1 MKYNPLKTI
10 ADFEGSKKKEPQM
23 RFFFY
28 FHFLTMSN
36 ESTYQGLSASEVL
49 SRRALYGSNAIQE
62 SGDRVF
68 LHVLKSVV
76 LEPMFLLLIGS
87 SFIYILL
94 GEVSEA
100 FILFFAIL
108 LVACISFFQEL
119 RSRKAIQALRKLSS
133 PKANVI
139 RDGVKQVVQTD
150 DLVVGDLLLIEE
162 GELIAADG
170 QLVVSNDFSVNESML
185 TGESF
190 PVQKSAAQKETV
202 YRGCLV
208 VSGSASVLISMV
220 GVNTQ
225 LGRIGTSIQEVSI
238 SQTPLQQQIK
248 RFVMSMVWVGV
259 LAFALVVGFAYYQT
273 GSWTASL
280 LQGFTMAM
288 SVLPEEIP
296 VAFSTFMALGAY
308 RLMLQNNILV
318 KQPQYVET
326 LGSATVICAD
336 KTGTITQNN
345 MQIQWIYDGLTEKWV
360 NASEGNPSAFVHTI
374 MAYAVWSSET
384 DPFDPMEK
392 AIHQW
397 YEENATI
404 DLRTHAQQIHEYPLS
419 GNPPRMTHIFEV
431 NGEIVIAVKGGVEAI
446 LQQSNLTDSARAK
459 ILLSAKTMAE
469 KGLRVLGVGKAQWHE
484 KHWPVLQ
491 DEFEFEFLGLLAF
504 QDPPKE
510 NIKSTIQ
517 SFRNAGIQV
526 KMITGDYPETACAI
540 AKEIGLIE
548 VDRFLTGASVM
559 SMNNETLKIEAL
571 NTQVF
576 ARMFPEA
583 KLKVIRALQDCG
595 EVVAM
600 TGDGVNDGPALK
612 AAHIGIAMGQRGS
625 ELAKSTAALILTDD
639 DLSHMVDAV
648 GMGRRIYDNL
658 QNAIQYII
666 SIHVPI
672 LLIVSI
678 PCLFFWPI
686 QDIFSPLHV
695 IILELIMGP
704 TCSIVFEREPM
715 DPMAMKRPPRKYND
729 SFLSFRQLVFRIIQ
743 GLFISAACLIPA
755 YFMIHHGH
763 SAELVRTIVFSTLV
777 FANMMLT
784 LANRSRIRS
793 IFKTNTSLNHWMIIV
808 LGAAVFLLI
817 LLIYFKPAANQ
828 FGFVSLKLEQWISV
842 IGLAI
847 ASTLWV
853 EGYKLFLR
861 HQKSSKTN
869 IVSN

>member
-1 MKYNPLKTI
+1 MKT
-10 ADFEGSKKKEPQM
+10 AKKEPQNAVL
-23 RFFFY
+23 
-28 FHFLTMSN
+28 FLFSISLKMTN
-36 ESTYQGLSASEVL
+36 ESTVKGLTKSEVL
-49 SRRALYGSNAIQE
+49 SQRTRYGTNAIQQKA
-62 SGDRVF
+62 DRVF
-68 LHVLKSVV
+68 GHVLKSVV
-76 LEPMFLLLIGS
+76 LEPMFLLLLGS

-94 GEVSEA
+94 GEGSEA
-100 FILFFAIL
+100 FILFIALL
-108 LVACISFFQEL
+108 LVAGISFFQEF

-139 RDGVKQVVQTD
+139 RDGLKQSVQTD

-162 GELIAADG
+162 GELIPADG
-170 QLVVSNDFSVNESML
+170 QLFISNDFSVNESIL
-185 TGESF
+185 TGEAF

-208 VSGSASVLISMV
+208 TSGSATVLVSMV

-225 LGRIGTSIQEVSI
+225 LGRIGISIQEVSV

-248 RFVMSMVWVGV
+248 RFILSMVWIGV
-259 LAFALVVGFAYYQT
+259 IAFVLVIGFAFYQT

-308 RLMLQNNILV
+308 RLMKHNNILV

-345 MQIQWIYDGLTEKWV
+345 MQIQWIYDVRSNKWISATDENPTE
-360 NASEGNPSAFVHTI
+360 FVHTI
-374 MAYAVWSSET
+374 MENAVWSSET

-397 YEENATI
+397 YELNATI
-404 DLRTHAQQIHEYPLS
+404 DLRANAHQIHEYPLS
-419 GNPPRMTHIFEV
+419 GKPPRMTHIFQV
-431 NGEIVIAVKGGVEAI
+431 NDEIVISVKGGVEAI
-446 LQQSNLTDSARAK
+446 LQQSNLTDSARAN
-459 ILLSAKTMAE
+459 ILLSAKSMAE
-469 KGLRVLGVGKAQWHE
+469 KGLRLLGVGKSQWHE
-484 KHWPVLQ
+484 KHWPVSQ
-491 DEFEFEFLGLLAF
+491 DEFEFEFLGILAF
-504 QDPPKE
+504 QDPPKV
-510 NIKSTIQ
+510 NIQSTIQ
-517 SFRNAGIQV
+517 SFKNAGIQV
-526 KMITGDYPETACAI
+526 KMITGDYPETAIAI

-548 VDRFLTGASVM
+548 VERFLTGASVM
-559 SMNNETLKIEAL
+559 NMNDETLKVEAMK
-571 NTQVF
+571 TQIF

-612 AAHIGIAMGQRGS
+612 AAHIGIAMGLRGS

-678 PCLFFWPI
+678 PCLFFWRI

-715 DPMAMKRPPRKYND
+715 DPLAMNRPPRKYND
-729 SFLSFRQLVFRIIQ
+729 SFLTFRQLVFRIIQ
-743 GLFISAACLIPA
+743 GLLISAACLIPA
-755 YFMIHHGH
+755 YFMINQGY
-763 SAELVRTIVFSTLV
+763 SAEHVRTIVFSTLV
-777 FANMMLT
+777 LANMMLT
-784 LANRSRIRS
+784 LVNRSSIRS
-793 IFKTNTSLNHWMIIV
+793 IFRRNTSLNRWMIAV
-808 LGAAVFLLI
+808 LGAAAFLLI
-817 LLIYFKPAANQ
+817 MLIYFKPAANQ
-828 FGFVSLKLEQWISV
+828 FGFISLKLNEWIAV

-847 ASTLWV
+847 TSTLWV

-861 HQKSSKTN
+861 HQKSSITN

>member
-1 MKYNPLKTI
+1 MESAKKRAANAVLFLFSILVKMTNDPTVKGLK
-10 ADFEGSKKKEPQM
+10 K
-23 RFFFY
+23 
-28 FHFLTMSN
+28 
-36 ESTYQGLSASEVL
+36 SEVL
-49 SRRALYGSNAIQE
+49 SQRARYGTNAIQQKT
-62 SGDRVF
+62 DRVF
-68 LHVLKSVV
+68 WHVLKTAI

-108 LVACISFFQEL
+108 LVAGISFFQEF

-139 RDGVKQVVQTD
+139 RDGLKQTVQTD

-162 GELIAADG
+162 GELIPADG
-170 QLVVSNDFSVNESML
+170 QLFISNDFSVNESML

-190 PVQKSAAQKETV
+190 PVQKSAAQKDTV

-208 VSGSASVLISMV
+208 TSGSATVLVSMV

-225 LGRIGTSIQEVSI
+225 LGRIGSSILEVSVT
-238 SQTPLQQQIK
+238 QTPLQQQIK
-248 RFVMSMVWVGV
+248 RFVMSMVWIGV
-259 LAFALVVGFAYYQT
+259 LAFTLVVGFAFYQT

-308 RLMLQNNILV
+308 RLMQQNNILV

-345 MQIQWIYDGLTEKWV
+345 MLIQWIYDGLAEKWIS
-360 NASEGNPSAFVHTI
+360 AFDENPSEFVQTI
-374 MAYAVWSSET
+374 MVNAVWSSET

-397 YEENATI
+397 YEKYVTI
-404 DLRTHAQQIHEYPLS
+404 DLRANAQQIHEYPLS

-459 ILLSAKTMAE
+459 ILQSAKTMAE
-469 KGLRVLGVGKAQWHE
+469 KGLRVLGVGNAQWHE
-484 KHWPVLQ
+484 KHWPVSQ
-491 DEFEFEFLGLLAF
+491 DEFQFEFLGLLAF

-526 KMITGDYPETACAI
+526 KMITGDYPETAIAI
-540 AKEIGLIE
+540 AKEIGLIDVE
-548 VDRFLTGASVM
+548 RFLTGALVM
-559 SMNNETLKIEAL
+559 GMNDETLKVEVKK
-571 NTQVF
+571 TQIF

-583 KLKVIRALQDCG
+583 KLKVIRALQDNG

-612 AAHIGIAMGQRGS
+612 AAHIGIAMGLRGS
-625 ELAKSTAALILTDD
+625 ELAKSSAAIILRDD

-648 GMGRRIYDNL
+648 GLGRRIYDNL

-672 LLIVSI
+672 LMIVSI

-729 SFLSFRQLVFRIIQ
+729 SFLSFHQLGFRILQ
-743 GLFISAACLIPA
+743 GLLISAACLIPA
-755 YFMIHHGH
+755 YYLINQEY

-777 FANMMLT
+777 LANMMLT
-784 LANRSRIRS
+784 LVNRSSIRS
-793 IFKTNTSLNHWMIIV
+793 IFRRNNSLNRWMIIV

-817 LLIYFKPAANQ
+817 SLIYFKPAANQ
-828 FGFVSLKLEQWISV
+828 FGFISLTLTQWISV

-847 ASTLWV
+847 TSTLWV

-861 HQKSSKTN
+861 HQNSSKTSF
-869 IVSN
+869 VSN